1 MIAIGGIVPLTTV
14 DFPERLAAVVFCQGC
29 SWRCPYCHN
38 QHLQPLRSAIPNQ
51 WTWPRLL
58 ALLQDRRGLLEGVVF
73 SGGEPTLQ
81 RRLREAIEEV
91 KGLGFLIGLHTSGMF
106 PERVREI
113 LPLLD
118 WVGLDI
124 KAPLDH
130 RYGRISGR
138 PGSARLVRESLRL
151 IRDSGVGY
159 ELRTTQDQYYL
170 SDADVEDLQRDLMKE
185 EVLPSIIRPARRV

>member
-1 MIAIGGIVPLTTV
+1 M
-14 DFPERLAAVVFCQGC
+14 
-29 SWRCPYCHN
+29 
-38 QHLQPLRSAIPNQ
+38 
-51 WTWPRLL
+51 L

-91 KGLGFLIGLHTSGMF
+91 KALGFLIGLHTSGMF

-124 KAPLDH
+124 KAPLDR
-130 RYGRISGR
+130 RYDRISGR
-138 PGSARLVRESLRL
+138 PGSARLVRESLLL

-159 ELRTTQDQYYL
+159 ELRTTQDLNYL
-170 SDADVEDLQRDLMKE
+170 SDTDVEDLQKDLVKE
-185 EVLPSIIRPARRV
+185 GVFPSIIRPARRI

>member
-1 MIAIGGIVPLTTV
+1 M
-14 DFPERLAAVVFCQGC
+14 
-29 SWRCPYCHN
+29 
-38 QHLQPLRSAIPNQ
+38 
-51 WTWPRLL
+51 
-58 ALLQDRRGLLEGVVF
+58 LEGVVF

-81 RRLREAIEEV
+81 RRLREAIEDV

-170 SDADVEDLQRDLMKE
+170 SDLDVADLQKDLMKE